1 MKGRKAMPTFGA
13 SARRFL
19 CGSRR
24 DKEAAALAALVL
36 LAAQQPTI
44 AATRGSPWRLA
55 QAASSPQPAAA
66 PPSQQPAAAPPS
78 QQPAAAAP
86 SQQPAA
92 APPSRQPAAAAPS
105 QQPAA
110 APPSQ
115 QPAAAPAPQPAA
127 APPSQQPAAA
137 PPSQQPAAA
146 PPSRQ
151 PAAAAPTQQPAAP
164 PSQQPAAAPP
174 SQQPAAAPA
183 PQPAAAPPSQ
193 QTEEKTSVPATVVDV
208 EQLESVLGIEAL
220 SSTGEDMGRIVDII
234 VDRTGQVRAAIID
247 FGGFLGVGSR
257 KIAVDWRSLH
267 FDPKKAG
274 VVAVN
279 LTKDQLRVAPVY
291 KAAEP
296 VVMIGGPGAK
306 P

>member
-1 MKGRKAMPTFGA
+1 MEGRKAMPTFGA

-19 CGSRR
+19 CGWRR
-24 DKEAAALAALVL
+24 DKEAAALVALVL

-44 AATRGSPWRLA
+44 AATRSSAQLPWRSA
-55 QAASSPQPAAA
+55 QATSSPQPGAA
-66 PPSQQPAAAPPS
+66 PPSPQPN
-78 QQPAAAAP
+78 AAAP
-86 SQQPAA
+86 S
-92 APPSRQPAAAAPS
+92 
-105 QQPAA
+105 
-110 APPSQ
+110 
-115 QPAAAPAPQPAA
+115 PQNDD
-127 APPSQQPAAA
+127 
-137 PPSQQPAAA
+137 
-146 PPSRQ
+146 
-151 PAAAAPTQQPAAP
+151 T
-164 PSQQPAAAPP
+164 
-174 SQQPAAAPA
+174 
-183 PQPAAAPPSQ
+183 
-193 QTEEKTSVPATVVDV
+193 TKEEKTSVPATVVGG

-220 SSTGEDMGRIVDII
+220 SSTGDDMGRIVDII

-274 VVAVN
+274 AVVVN

>member
-13 SARRFL
+13 FARRFL

-24 DKEAAALAALVL
+24 DKEAAALVALVL

-44 AATRGSPWRLA
+44 AATRSSGLSPRRLA
-55 QAASSPQPAAA
+55 QATSSPQPAAA
-66 PPSQQPAAAPPS
+66 PPSQQPAAPPS
-78 QQPAAAAP
+78 PQPNAASAPQPPAAAP
-86 SQQPAA
+86 SSQNHD
-92 APPSRQPAAAAPS
+92 AAPS
-105 QQPAA
+105 
-110 APPSQ
+110 SQ
-115 QPAAAPAPQPAA
+115 NDDKAK
-127 APPSQQPAAA
+127 
-137 PPSQQPAAA
+137 
-146 PPSRQ
+146 
-151 PAAAAPTQQPAAP
+151 
-164 PSQQPAAAPP
+164 
-174 SQQPAAAPA
+174 
-183 PQPAAAPPSQ
+183 
-193 QTEEKTSVPATVVDV
+193 EEKTSVPATVVDG

>member
-1 MKGRKAMPTFGA
+1 MPTFGA

-19 CGSRR
+19 CGSRC
-24 DKEAAALAALVL
+24 DKEAAALVALVL
-36 LAAQQPTI
+36 LAAQQPAI
-44 AATRGSPWRLA
+44 AATPSSPWRLA
-55 QAASSPQPAAA
+55 QAASSPQPTAA
-66 PPSQQPAAAPPS
+66 PPSQ
-78 QQPAAAAP
+78 
-86 SQQPAA
+86 
-92 APPSRQPAAAAPS
+92 
-105 QQPAA
+105 
-110 APPSQ
+110 
-115 QPAAAPAPQPAA
+115 QPAA

-146 PPSRQ
+146 P
-151 PAAAAPTQQPAAP
+151 A
-164 PSQQPAAAPP
+164 SQQP
-174 SQQPAAAPA
+174 
-183 PQPAAAPPSQ
+183 
-193 QTEEKTSVPATVVDV
+193 EEKTSVPATVVDG
-208 EQLESVLGIEAL
+208 EQLESVLGIQAL
-220 SSTGEDMGRIVDII
+220 SSTGDDMGHIVDII
-234 VDRTGQVRAAIID
+234 VDRTGQIRAAIID

-296 VVMIGGPGAK
+296 VVMIGGPSAK

>member
-19 CGSRR
+19 CGWRR
-24 DKEAAALAALVL
+24 DKEAAALVAFML
-36 LAAQQPTI
+36 LAAQQTTI
-44 AATRGSPWRLA
+44 AATRSPGLSPWRLA
-55 QAASSPQPAAA
+55 QATSSPQPAAA

-78 QQPAAAAP
+78 PQPN
-86 SQQPAA
+86 
-92 APPSRQPAAAAPS
+92 
-105 QQPAA
+105 
-110 APPSQ
+110 
-115 QPAAAPAPQPAA
+115 AAPAPQP
-127 APPSQQPAAA
+127 PAAA
-137 PPSQQPAAA
+137 PSSQNDDK
-146 PPSRQ
+146 
-151 PAAAAPTQQPAAP
+151 TK
-164 PSQQPAAAPP
+164 
-174 SQQPAAAPA
+174 
-183 PQPAAAPPSQ
+183 
-193 QTEEKTSVPATVVDV
+193 EEKTSVPATVVDG

-274 VVAVN
+274 AVLVN

-296 VVMIGGPGAK
+296 VIMIGGPGAK